1 MTFIPKYLRIYVA
14 SQIEELRRHIRV
26 ILADSGVIDKV
37 QATPFEI
44 AIGSSG
50 TIESIEQMI
59 HHTVTTS
66 TDSQVRVGHLV
77 KAHFSGGQIWSLS
90 SCETWVSFSADQS
103 DASVSPG
110 FGWTTNYE
118 FTT

>member
-1 MTFIPKYLRIYVA
+1 MRHDLRVNGA

-37 QATPFEI
+37 LATPFEI

-59 HHTVTTS
+59 HHTVTTP
-66 TDSQVRVGHLV
+66 TDSQVS
-77 KAHFSGGQIWSLS
+77 AGGSKLLWRSKFI
-90 SCETWVSFSADQS
+90 CIFM
-103 DASVSPG
+103 
-110 FGWTTNYE
+110 
-118 FTT
+118 